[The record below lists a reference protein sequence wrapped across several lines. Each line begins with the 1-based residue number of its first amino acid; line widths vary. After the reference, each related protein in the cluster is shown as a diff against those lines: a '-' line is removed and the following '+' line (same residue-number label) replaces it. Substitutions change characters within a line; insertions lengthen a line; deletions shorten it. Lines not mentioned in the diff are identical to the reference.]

1 MRKVQRTAVGV
12 GLATLAVAVAGAL
25 PAQAAGPKAG
35 RYAGRTSQK
44 LPISLWA
51 AQAKKGELGR
61 FVDYT
66 GIEHDQK
73 NRVREIVAVKVRIAC
88 QNSGGSK
95 WKEVIPVQIYGPKR
109 NHTFGDSG
117 DLTVRHGR
125 FSFAPIDLSGRGT
138 EALDE
143 RLKGRFKGRKAA
155 GAVRISVT
163 EFAEIPY
170 QNGELTFAKC
180 KSGTVKWSARLKKGG
195 KHGIPKLA
203 PPPQSTPHRA
213 RDDSFFTRLLDGT
226 EFGGGGGLIAYQ
238 AQGGLAFSAYVFNPG
253 GQLLYCHR
261 SADGSRDY
269 RSGTWS
275 VTIGYLWARQHDEP
289 GRAEG
294 QVRLNV
300 PGAVAA
306 SVALDDRS
314 FSVSPSGGG
323 LVAASGD
330 LHITNSSMSGCQS
343 FESGPE

>member
-1 MRKVQRTAVGV
+1 MRKVQRTAVVV
-12 GLATLAVAVAGAL
+12 GLATLAVAVAGAP

-73 NRVREIVAVKVRIAC
+73 TREREIAALKVRIAC
-88 QNSGGSK
+88 KGSGGSK
-95 WKEVIPVQIYGPKR
+95 WKEVIPVQILGPKR

-125 FSFAPIDLSGRGT
+125 FGFAPFDLGGRGH

-155 GAVRISVT
+155 GTVRISVT
-163 EFAEIPY
+163 EMATIPFD
-170 QNGELTFAKC
+170 NGDVTFAKC

-203 PPPQSTPHRA
+203 PGRESKPRRA
-213 RDDSFFTRLLDGT
+213 RADSYFTRLLDGT
-226 EFGGGGGLIAYQ
+226 EFGGGGLIAYQ
-238 AQGGLAFSAYVFNPG
+238 PQGGPAFIAYFFNPG
-253 GQLLYCHR
+253 GQLLYCR
-261 SADGSRDY
+261 RAADGSRDY

-275 VTIGYLWARQHDEP
+275 VTVGYLWARPHNEP

-294 QVRLNV
+294 ELRLNV
-300 PGAVAA
+300 PGAVAVSA
-306 SVALDDRS
+306 ALDGRS
-314 FSVSPSGGG
+314 ISVSPSGGG
-323 LVAASGD
+323 LLAAGGD
-330 LHITNSSMSGCQS
+330 LQIVNSSVHECQS
-343 FESGPE
+343 FESEAP